1 MTILTGFIFSFLS
14 TVGFGIITN
23 VPRRVLLYAGMTG
36 AFGWTIYLLAEA
48 MTNNLILPNFL
59 AALTIGL
66 LGNLAAIKAK
76 APVNMIYVP
85 SLVSLVPGV
94 IIYASLKEFT
104 LGNYVHAGQNLIKT
118 LVIALAI
125 DIGFAIAESLFKR
138 IYQFVK

>member
-36 AFGWTIYLLAEA
+36 AFGWTVYLLAESV
-48 MTNNLILPNFL
+48 TSNLILPNFL

-66 LGNLAAIKAK
+66 LGNVAAIRVK

-94 IIYASLKEFT
+94 IIYTSLKEFA
-104 LGNYVHAGQNLIKT
+104 LGNYMHAGQNLVKT

-138 IYQFVK
+138 VYQFVK